1 MTKFKNG
8 AASSLKGTKLQPLNF
23 RADDTLSGALH
34 FGSQPDTLLT
44 NGSDFQHQ
52 QAPAANLSR
61 VFRTQT

>member
-1 MTKFKNG
+1 
-8 AASSLKGTKLQPLNF
+8 LNF